1 MLKKTWIKNRLLK
14 NIEETKKNYF
24 IEEIIQNKLMSKKH
38 QKTCAVLNYIKH
50 SFILCLPVI
59 GYVSISAFVS
69 LVAIPIGITSSE
81 VVRKIYAITVRIKKY
96 KSIIKKKK
104 KS

>member
-1 MLKKTWIKNRLLK
+1 MI
-14 NIEETKKNYF
+14 
-24 IEEIIQNKLMSKKH
+24 S
-38 QKTCAVLNYIKH
+38 KTCTVLNTVLKH
-50 SFILCLPVI
+50 SFILSPPAI